1 MALSMLKGKVNNREY
16 KTFAAFVKDC
26 ARMIHNAQTFNLPT
40 AGAYVDAL
48 TLKALMESEFGKLA
62 DQKVISQEVAI
73 LPDLG
78 EIPPADPQPPEEE
91 EDDDDEDEDEDDE
104 DDEADESEE
113 EGGRRKR
120 KRGPRSTAA
129 ISKREGGSKDDGGQ
143 KGNDTE
149 SRKKRGRPPRVD
161 TPMEARVKAVL
172 KGMRK
177 FKNEQTT
184 IMIHHFEKVPDK
196 ITMPEYYVEIKEPMS
211 IEIIKVRSRS

>member
-1 MALSMLKGKVNNREY
+1 
-16 KTFAAFVKDC
+16 
-26 ARMIHNAQTFNLPT
+26 MIHNAQTFNLPT

-48 TLKALMESEFGKLA
+48 TLKAIMETEFQKLA
-62 DQKVISQEVAI
+62 DQKIISSEVAI

-91 EDDDDEDEDEDDE
+91 EEEDDDDDDDDDE
-104 DDEADESEE
+104 DDEADDSEE

-120 KRGPRSTAA
+120 KRGARSTAA
-129 ISKREGGSKDDGGQ
+129 ISKREVGSKDDSGQ

-161 TPMEARVKAVL
+161 TPMEARIKAVL

-177 FKNEQTT
+177 FKNDLGH
-184 IMIHHFEKVPDK
+184 IMVHHFEKVPDK
-196 ITMPEYYVEIKEPMS
+196 ITMPEYYAEIKEPMS
-211 IEIIKVRSRS
+211 IEIIKVRSRA

>member
-1 MALSMLKGKVNNREY
+1 MSTLKAKLNNREY
-16 KTFAAFVKDC
+16 KTFAVFVKDC

-48 TLKALMESEFGKLA
+48 TLKGVMEGEFQKLV
-62 DQKVISQEVAI
+62 DQEIISAEVAL

-78 EIPPADPQPPEEE
+78 EIPPADPQPLEEEE
-91 EDDDDEDEDEDDE
+91 EDDDDDEDEDDE
-104 DDEADESEE
+104 DDEADDSEE

-120 KRGPRSTAA
+120 RKGPRSTAA
-129 ISKREGGSKDDGGQ
+129 LSKREGGSKDDAGQ

-161 TPMEARVKAVL
+161 TPMEARIKAVL

-177 FKNEQTT
+177 FKNEHSS
-184 IMIHHFEKVPDK
+184 IMIHNFEKVPDK
-196 ITMPEYYVEIKEPMS
+196 INMPEYFIEIKDPMS
-211 IEIIKVRSRS
+211 IEIIKVRSRP